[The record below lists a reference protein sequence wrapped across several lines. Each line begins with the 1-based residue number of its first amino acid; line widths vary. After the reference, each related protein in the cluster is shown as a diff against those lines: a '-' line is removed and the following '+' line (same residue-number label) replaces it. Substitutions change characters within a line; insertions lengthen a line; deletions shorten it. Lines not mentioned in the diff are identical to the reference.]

1 MEVTRRSKLVT
12 RLQSYVFMVMFLA
25 TIGLLAWLSTRYV
38 MQADWTAGNRNTL
51 AEDSQQ
57 LLDTLDGPVTI
68 TAYATQDQNLRR
80 HIQDLVGRYQR
91 YYPDTRLQFVNP
103 DAEPDRVRA
112 ERITVNGEL
121 VISYQGRSER
131 VQQLAEQALSNALLR
146 VARQGERWIVFITG
160 HGERNPHGQANHD
173 LGTFGK
179 ELERKGL
186 TVQSLNLAQNPSVPN
201 NTHVLVIASPQ
212 VDLLPGEI
220 KLISDYVDNGGNLLW
235 MAEPGS
241 LHGLD
246 SLAED
251 LGIEFLPGIVVDATT
266 QLFGIQNPDFALVVE
281 YPLHAITRELNVMT
295 LFPRAAALELNDSQ
309 AWNGRPLLTTLARA
323 WTETGELVDEI
334 SYNEGSEERAGPLD
348 IGIVLFRNREQENGD
363 DSSEPVEQRI
373 VVLGDGD
380 FISNTYAGNGGN
392 VELGLNIIH
401 WLSHDDA
408 FIAIRPKAAPD
419 QILTL
424 SNTAQIVIGIGFLF
438 VLPLL
443 LLFTGLIIWL
453 RRRKR

>member
-12 RLQSYVFMVMFLA
+12 RLQNYVFMVSFLA
-25 TIGLLAWLSTRYV
+25 AIGLLAWLSTRYV
-38 MQADWTAGNRNTL
+38 MQADWTAGGRNTL

-57 LLDTLDGPVTI
+57 LLDELDGPVTI
-68 TAYATQDQNLRR
+68 TAYVTQDRNLRR
-80 HIQDLVGRYQR
+80 HIEDLVGRYQR

-112 ERITVNGEL
+112 ERITVDGEL
-121 VISYQGRSER
+121 VISYQGRSEH
-131 VQQLAEQALSNALLR
+131 VQRPAEQALSNALLR

-186 TVQSLNLAQNPSVPN
+186 KVQSLNLAQNPSVPKN
-201 NTHVLVIASPQ
+201 AHVLVIASPQ
-212 VDLLPGEI
+212 VDLLPGET
-220 KLISDYVDNGGNLLW
+220 KLISDYVDNGGNLFW
-235 MAEPGS
+235 MMEPGQ

-246 SLAED
+246 ALAED
-251 LGIEFLPGIVVDATT
+251 LGIELLPGIVVDATT

-295 LFPRAAALELNDSQ
+295 LFPRAAALELNDSGD
-309 AWNGRPLLTTLARA
+309 WNGRPLLTTLARA

-334 SYNEGSEERAGPLD
+334 SYDEGGDERIGPLD
-348 IGIVLFRNREQENGD
+348 IGFVLSRNHEQENGD
-363 DSSEPVEQRI
+363 DSAGPMEQRV

-392 VELGLNIIH
+392 VELGLNIID
-401 WLSHDDA
+401 WLSHDDE

-419 QILTL
+419 QNLTL
-424 SNTAQIVIGIGFLF
+424 SNTAQVVIGIGFLF

>member
-1 MEVTRRSKLVT
+1 
-12 RLQSYVFMVMFLA
+12 
-25 TIGLLAWLSTRYV
+25 
-38 MQADWTAGNRNTL
+38 
-51 AEDSQQ
+51 
-57 LLDTLDGPVTI
+57 
-68 TAYATQDQNLRR
+68 
-80 HIQDLVGRYQR
+80 
-91 YYPDTRLQFVNP
+91 
-103 DAEPDRVRA
+103 
-112 ERITVNGEL
+112 
-121 VISYQGRSER
+121 
-131 VQQLAEQALSNALLR
+131 
-146 VARQGERWIVFITG
+146 
-160 HGERNPHGQANHD
+160 
-173 LGTFGK
+173 
-179 ELERKGL
+179 
-186 TVQSLNLAQNPSVPN
+186 
-201 NTHVLVIASPQ
+201 
-212 VDLLPGEI
+212 
-220 KLISDYVDNGGNLLW
+220 
-235 MAEPGS
+235 
-241 LHGLD
+241 
-246 SLAED
+246 
-251 LGIEFLPGIVVDATT
+251 
-266 QLFGIQNPDFALVVE
+266 
-281 YPLHAITRELNVMT
+281 ITRELNIMT
-295 LFPRAAALELNDSQ
+295 LFPRAAALELNDSGD
-309 AWNGRPLLTTLARA
+309 WNGRPLLTTLARA